1 MRGLMPYIVA
11 GIAVVVAMDIVAPPL
26 GLGLATVA
34 QSATDPNQQ
43 IVDRARKGD
52 RLQLP
57 KANGRQTP
65 PAGAPMPIGCEGAFS
80 ALSAGAKAN
89 FPGRCLAERARSRS
103 LNG

>member
-1 MRGLMPYIVA
+1 MRGLMPCILA
-11 GIAVVVAMDIVAPPL
+11 GMAVVVAVDIVAPPL

-43 IVDRARKGD
+43 IVDRTRKGD

-65 PAGAPMPIGCEGAFS
+65 PAGPPMPIGCEGALS
-80 ALSAGAKAN
+80 ALSAGANAN

-103 LNG
+103 LLG

>member
-1 MRGLMPYIVA
+1 MRGLMPCILA
-11 GIAVVVAMDIVAPPL
+11 SIAVVVAMDIVAPPL

-43 IVDRARKGD
+43 IVDRTRKGD
-52 RLQLP
+52 RLQFP

-65 PAGAPMPIGCEGAFS
+65 PAVSPMPIGCEGAFS

-103 LNG
+103 SIG